1 MKKILLLVIFCI
13 GLVSC
18 DPALSLFDNSGFW
31 YVKNTT
37 SDTFSIHASAGN
49 NTSILSPN
57 DSICIYN
64 IAIGIRNVNRNY
76 LPTFNIITNNDNNVG
91 RRQITVHVYSKE
103 GKLLQTWDNK
113 DEQSLKSDFF
123 NESKWR
129 VHRKDNANKSVE
141 ISWTYDITDNLL
153 KQ

>member
-18 DPALSLFDNSGFW
+18 DPGKWLYSNDGFW
-31 YVKNTT
+31 YVKNNT
-37 SDTFSIHASAGN
+37 SDVILIS
-49 NTSILSPN
+49 NTEQFVKQPLSPK
-57 DSICIYN
+57 DSIN
-64 IAIGIRNVNRNY
+64 IFVIGFSLGDNI
-76 LPTFNIITNNDNNVG
+76 LPEFNNFREGKYQG
-91 RRQITVHVYSKE
+91 REIHINIQVYSKE

-113 DEQSLKSDFF
+113 DGQSLKSDFF

-141 ISWTYDITDNLL
+141 ISWTYDITDKSLR
-153 KQ
+153 Q